1 MSLPGK
7 MPTMLQRLRIG
18 HRSVRH
24 CAWLAA
30 VVCWVSITPIVAW
43 ASSDEI
49 EDGPVEAVGAT
60 DQVFSAPGVTGDWG
74 GRRTWL
80 ADRGLQISVDLTN
93 TMQGVLDGGSNEIG
107 RYLGS
112 SELILDVDGEKLGL
126 WPGGF
131 LRVAG
136 EGRFGRN
143 VLAEAGTFLPVN
155 NDALFPA
162 DPDRENDDLFA
173 MTELNAT
180 QFLAPWLG
188 IFGGLLNTTAG
199 DANDFAGFARSNEHF
214 QNLSLLVS
222 PVSMRI
228 VPNVTLGGG
237 IILLPFDWLVGTV
250 TFMNTEESAGSNPFD
265 TDDGVTMATE
275 WALEHEARTL
285 PVRHVLGFGLGFDND
300 FFRLGEEPRLVFPPG
315 GPPSLKFS
323 TKDES
328 WAFWY
333 NGQLAFWMHPDDE
346 ERQLGLFWRFGY
358 ADDETNPIEWNLAGG
373 LGGVGPLAVRPRDR
387 FGIGVYHLEP
397 SDNFPLPALGVEE
410 ETGFEIFYTLQLLP
424 GLAFTADLQYIATG
438 LGNGPLVNETPDNA
452 WVGGLRLRLVL

>member
-1 MSLPGK
+1 MK
-7 MPTMLQRLRIG
+7 FNKRI
-18 HRSVRH
+18 SVRR
-24 CAWLAA
+24 CAWRAA
-30 VVCWVSITPIVAW
+30 FLCWVFITPIVAW

-49 EDGPVEAVGAT
+49 VDGPVESVAAT
-60 DQVFSAPGVTGDWG
+60 DEVFSTPGLTGDWG

-80 ADRGLQISVDLTN
+80 ADRGLEISLDLTN

-126 WPGGF
+126 WAGVFFRG
-131 LRVAG
+131 AG

-143 VLAEAGTFLPVN
+143 VLAEAGTFSPVN

-162 DPDRENDDLFA
+162 DPDRENDDIFA
-173 MTELNAT
+173 LTELTAT
-180 QFLAPWLG
+180 QFLTPWFG
-188 IFGGLLNTTAG
+188 VFGGLLNTTSG

-214 QNLSLLVS
+214 QNLSFLVS

-237 IILLPFDWLVGTV
+237 IILLPFDWLVGSV

-265 TDDGVTMATE
+265 TADGITMVTE
-275 WALEHEARTL
+275 WALEHEALTL
-285 PVRHVLGFGLGFDND
+285 AVRHVFAFGLGFDND
-300 FFRLGEEPRLVFPPG
+300 FFRLGREPRLVFPPG
-315 GPPSLKFS
+315 GPLSLEFA

-333 NGQLAFWMHPDDE
+333 NGQLTVWAHPNDE
-346 ERQLGLFWRFGY
+346 ERQVGLFWRVGY

-373 LGGVGPLAVRPRDR
+373 FGGVGPFAVRPRDR

-397 SDNFPLPALGVEE
+397 SDKFPLPALGIEE
-410 ETGFEIFYTLQLLP
+410 ETGFEIFYTLQLLQ
-424 GLAFTADLQYIATG
+424 GLALTADLQYIDTG
-438 LGNGPLVNETPDNA
+438 LGNGPLVITPPDNA